1 MESDIQ
7 LTVEVL
13 RALEPVKRSI
23 HTNVGSWQHQPRVF
37 VVDPNPGLTETIESF
52 LQYTLRLKSQNYKLT
67 YNVIDH
73 IRSIVRANASR
84 QMQMADQ
91 WSDMEI
97 ARHDSD

>member
-1 MESDIQ
+1 MADDIQ
-7 LTVEVL
+7 LSVAVL

-37 VVDPNPGLTETIESF
+37 LIDPDTGLTETLESY
-52 LQYTLRLKSQNYKLT
+52 LQYTLKLESQNVRLT

-84 QMQMADQ
+84 QMQQADQ

-97 ARHDSD
+97 ARHDTD